1 MDWLEGQGQVYLY
14 STLKA
19 TSADQGAAQPRHQ
32 KYQLTE
38 ALRQYY
44 NFKPLND
51 TKNNTKHHQRKKNKN
66 KQKQTKSNFKLN
78 KSLRKKVCF
87 KK

>member
-1 MDWLEGQGQVYLY
+1 MI
-14 STLKA
+14 
-19 TSADQGAAQPRHQ
+19 Q
-32 KYQLTE
+32 KIIQNT
-38 ALRQYY
+38 
-44 NFKPLND
+44 
-51 TKNNTKHHQRKKNKN
+51 TKEKNKN